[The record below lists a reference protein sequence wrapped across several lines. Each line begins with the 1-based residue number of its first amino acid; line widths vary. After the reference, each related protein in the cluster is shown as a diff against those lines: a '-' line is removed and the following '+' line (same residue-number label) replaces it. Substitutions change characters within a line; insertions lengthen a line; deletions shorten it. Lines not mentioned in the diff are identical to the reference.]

1 MKRVY
6 ISGKIGEEVISD
18 ATRRKFARAEEM
30 LKAKGYEVF
39 NPTTS
44 GLGKVADEKVSEAE
58 RRGEKT
64 TWYQEILKLDLDAL
78 SFCDGIYLLN
88 DYKQSDGARIEY
100 DFALANKKKFLF
112 QEFFHGV
119 DFLSLEFDEKV
130 NRGIIEVAPEKSY
143 NKVREDWGIKNI
155 DRVWLPL

>member
-1 MKRVY
+1 MKVY
-6 ISGKIGEEVISD
+6 ISGKIGEEVVSE
-18 ATRRKFARAEEM
+18 ATRQKFAKAEEM

-44 GLGKVADEKVSEAE
+44 GLGKVADEKVLEAE

>member
-1 MKRVY
+1 MKVY
-6 ISGKIGEEVISD
+6 ISGKIGDEVVSET
-18 ATRRKFARAEEM
+18 TRQKFAKAEEM

-44 GLGKVADEKVSEAE
+44 GLGYVADVKVLEAE

-112 QEFFHGV
+112 QEFFHGYE
-119 DFLSLEFDEKV
+119 FLESEFVEKV
-130 NRGIIEVAPEKSY
+130 NSGVIEFCLGKSFD
-143 NKVREDWGIKNI
+143 KAREDWCLKHI
-155 DRVWLPL
+155 DSVWIPL

>member
-1 MKRVY
+1 MKVY
-6 ISGKIGEEVISD
+6 IAGKIGEECPSPETL
-18 ATRRKFARAEEM
+18 AKFKAAEEM
-30 LKAKGYEVF
+30 LQKKGYEVF

-44 GLGKVADEKVSEAE
+44 GLGYVADFKVLEAE

-119 DFLSLEFDEKV
+119 DFLALEFDEKV
-130 NRGIIEVAPEKSY
+130 GRGIIEVAPEKSY
-143 NKVREDWGIKNI
+143 NKAREDWGIKNI